1 MRNADQTPP
10 SAVRKACALAIG
22 VTLIAA
28 VALAWFV
35 LRPGDDAQ
43 TVPTPTPN
51 APRAA
56 LVALGRAEER
66 EIVDTVEAIGTARA
80 NESVTITAKVTETV
94 RGVRFEDGGYVDAGE
109 VLVELTNAE
118 ETALLAEARAALDD
132 AERQLTRLD
141 GLVAQGSAP
150 VSQRDEAFAR
160 RQGARARLGAV
171 EARLGDRLIRAP
183 FGGVLGFRRVSP
195 GTLVTPNMEITTI
208 DDIERIKLDFSVP
221 ETALASIRPDL
232 DVRAIAA
239 AWPERAFEGR
249 VTTVDSRVD
258 PVTRAITVRALL
270 DNPERLLRPGML
282 LTVELVTARERA
294 LVVPESALLQ
304 IRDERFVYTVVDGAA
319 QRVDVVI
326 GRRRPGIVEIR
337 AGLAQGTPVVTE
349 GVDRVRPG
357 VPVRIPEE
365 APARAN
371 AQERRR

>member
-1 MRNADQTPP
+1 MPEVNASEP
-10 SAVRKACALAIG
+10 SSVRTVRALAIAAA
-22 VTLIAA
+22 LIAA

-35 LRPGDDAQ
+35 LRPADEARAGAK
-43 TVPTPTPN
+43 PS

-56 LVALGRAEER
+56 LVALARAEER

-94 RGVRFEDGGYVDAGE
+94 RGVRFEDGDYVETGA

-132 AERQLTRLD
+132 AERQLKRLD

-183 FGGVLGFRRVSP
+183 FSGVLGFRRVSP

-208 DDIERIKLDFSVP
+208 DDIARIKLDFSVP
-221 ETALASIRPDL
+221 ETVLASIRPDL
-232 DVRAIAA
+232 EVRAVAA
-239 AWPERAFEGR
+239 AWPARTFEGR

-294 LVVPESALLQ
+294 IVVPESALLQ
-304 IRDERFVYTVVDGAA
+304 IRDERFVYTVVDGTA
-319 QRVDVVI
+319 QRVDVEI

-337 AGLAQGTPVVTE
+337 AGLAPGTPVVTE
-349 GVDRVRPG
+349 GIDRVRPG
-357 VPVRIPEE
+357 APVRAAGETP
-365 APARAN
+365 APSSAR
-371 AQERRR
+371 ETPG

>member
-1 MRNADQTPP
+1 MREADATPP
-10 SAVRKACALAIG
+10 SATRKARTLAIG
-22 VTLIAA
+22 GALIAA
-28 VALAWFV
+28 AALAWFV
-35 LRPGDDAQ
+35 LRPADDARAGAK
-43 TVPTPTPN
+43 PN

-56 LVALGRAEER
+56 LVTLARAEER

-94 RGVRFEDGGYVDAGE
+94 RGVRFEDGEYVDAGD

-132 AERQLTRLD
+132 AERQLKRLD

-160 RQGARARLGAV
+160 RQGASARLGAV

-183 FGGVLGFRRVSP
+183 FSGVLGFRRVSP

-208 DDIERIKLDFSVP
+208 DDIARIKLDFSVP

-232 DVRAIAA
+232 EVRAIAA

-258 PVTRAITVRALL
+258 PVTRAIMVRALL

-319 QRVDVVI
+319 RRVDVEI

-337 AGLAQGTPVVTE
+337 AGLAPGTPVVTE

-357 VPVRIPEE
+357 VPVRV
-365 APARAN
+365 AGDAAARTN
-371 AQERRR
+371 AQERPG